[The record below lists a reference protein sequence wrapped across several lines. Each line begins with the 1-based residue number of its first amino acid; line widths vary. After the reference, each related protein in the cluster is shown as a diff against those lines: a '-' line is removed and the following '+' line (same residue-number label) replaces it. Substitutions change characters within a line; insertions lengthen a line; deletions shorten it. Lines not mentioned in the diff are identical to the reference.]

1 MSAAF
6 FDYVRGCSD
15 HVPPGY
21 SETGMRAYRH
31 LVYLGAAQMVAS
43 CFPDLRQQLGEQA
56 WRTLIEG
63 FVRQSRWESPYYAD
77 LQDEF
82 VQFLARESTAHAE

>member
-6 FDYVRGCSD
+6 FDYIRGRSD
-15 HVPPGY
+15 QVPTGY
-21 SETGMRAYRH
+21 REAGMRAYRH
-31 LVYLGAAQMVAS
+31 LVYLGAAQMVDAS
-43 CFPDLRQQLGEQA
+43 FPDLRQQLGEDA

-63 FVRQSRWESPYYAD
+63 FVRQSRWQSPYYGD

-82 VQFLARESTAHAE
+82 VQFLAHASASAAE